1 MIDLPATLD
10 DLAAVAP
17 DDEKNLT
24 KGQRIEKWLTERYEF
39 RYNEVKHKTEWRKKD
54 TNAHFVAIKDY
65 DVNDLA
71 RALRDT
77 WYWNIKQEAG
87 EDGETKEK
95 KTKAYLNTST
105 ANLMQI
111 LESSF
116 APKKDPIKE
125 YLTNLP
131 YNGYKGKGIETLAAT
146 VTLASWYSP
155 EERSYW
161 QRYLTAWLVGCVAN
175 ALNDHNCLNHLCLVL
190 VGDQG
195 LRKGFWIEELL
206 PEHLAS
212 SYIKTDGNF
221 DPRSK
226 DSVISIAQ
234 YFILHLDDMLKKV
247 NLRDYNEIKNCITR
261 PDVKVRKSYG
271 RIEETLPHR
280 ASFIATVNDKDF
292 LTDAT
297 GARRFMPF
305 EIDSIDY
312 DAFKALDKNEI
323 WTHAMQLYKSGH
335 RYWVTREE
343 EDALKP
349 YKENFAVEFTEEG
362 LLLQYFYPWV
372 DGMHEPKQYLT
383 TTMILQK
390 MQEKSFMR
398 NLSDKKLGGIMK
410 KLNFKEV
417 KARISGYDSPRK
429 CYIVC
434 ERDANLRIDD
444 RKPEVMEIGPQT
456 RNDKFFFP
464 GKGTSEDAF

>member
-1 MIDLPATLD
+1 MIDLPD
-10 DLAAVAP
+10 YDQMQAVAP

-24 KGQRIEKWLTERYEF
+24 KGQRIEKWLIERYDF
-39 RYNEVKHKTEWRKKD
+39 RYNEVKAKTEWRKKD
-54 TNAHFVAIKDY
+54 TKNHFEAIRDY

-95 KTKAYLNTST
+95 KSKAYLNTST

-125 YLTNLP
+125 YLNHLP
-131 YNGYKGKGIETLAAT
+131 YHHYSGNAIQSLADT
-146 VTLASWYSP
+146 IKLASWYSA
-155 EERSYW
+155 EERQYW
-161 QRYLTAWLVGCVAN
+161 YKYLTAWMVGCVAN

-206 PEHLAS
+206 PRHLAG

-292 LTDAT
+292 LTDTT

-305 EIDSIDY
+305 EIESIDY
-312 DAFKALDKNEI
+312 DTFKALNKDEV
-323 WTHAMQLYKSGH
+323 WTNAMHLYHAGH
-335 RYWVTREE
+335 TYWVTREE

-362 LLLQYFYPWV
+362 LLLQYFYPWHQ
-372 DGMHEPKQYLT
+372 GMPEPCQRMT

-410 KLNFKEV
+410 KLGFEEV
-417 KARISGYDSPRK
+417 KGRIPGYDTPRK
-429 CYIVC
+429 CYLVV
-434 ERDANLRIDD
+434 ERDQLLKVSD
-444 RKPEVMEIGPQT
+444 REI
-456 RNDKFFFP
+456 NI
-464 GKGTSEDAF
+464 ED

>member
-1 MIDLPATLD
+1 MAIELPDFEDVQTI
-10 DLAAVAP
+10 AP

-24 KGQRIEKWLTERYEF
+24 KGQRIEKWLLERYDF
-39 RYNEVKHKTEWRKKD
+39 RYNEIKSKTEWRPKN
-54 TNAHFVAIKDY
+54 TQNHFVAITDY

-71 RALRDT
+71 RELRDT
-77 WYWNIKQEAG
+77 WYWNVKQEMG

-105 ANLMQI
+105 GNLMQI

-116 APKKDPIKE
+116 SPKKDPIKE
-125 YLTNLP
+125 YLRSLP
-131 YNGYKGKGIETLAAT
+131 ANNYTGNAIDQVAAT
-146 VTLASWYSP
+146 VKLAPWYSP
-155 EERSYW
+155 QERDYW
-161 QRYLTAWLVGCVAN
+161 PLYLKKWMVGCVAN
-175 ALNDHNCLNHLCLVL
+175 SLYDANCLNHLCLVL

-195 LRKGFWIEELL
+195 LRKGFFIEELL
-206 PEHLAS
+206 PKHLAGQ
-212 SYIKTDGNF
+212 YIKTDGNF

-280 ASFIATVNDKDF
+280 ASFVATVNDKDF
-292 LTDAT
+292 LTDTT

-305 EIDSIDY
+305 ELDSIDWQAY
-312 DAFKALDKNEI
+312 SSIPKDEI
-323 WTHAMQLYKSGH
+323 WTHAMQIYKSGFQ
-335 RYWVTREE
+335 YWVSRQE
-343 EDALKP
+343 EDELRP

-362 LLLQYFYPWV
+362 LLLQYFYPWH

-383 TTMILQK
+383 TTMILAK

-398 NLSDKKLGGIMK
+398 NLSDKKLGGILK
-410 KLNFKEV
+410 KLGFKET
-417 KARISGYDSPRK
+417 KARIDGYDTPRK
-429 CYIVC
+429 CYLVV
-434 ERDANLRIDD
+434 ERDGLLNIKDRTAN
-444 RKPEVMEIGPQT
+444 PTP
-456 RNDKFFFP
+456 
-464 GKGTSEDAF
+464 